1 MLTKLLIQ
9 FVANFSRERRHG
21 RKATRKSR
29 SLQMERLSP
38 RYALTAEGQ
47 AFSFNQTLDTSAIG
61 GTISGIVQWGDGTTS
76 PANVGGSPTA
86 GPLSIRFDYS
96 MDALGFFASQERR
109 NSLQFAANSIIS
121 KFSDQLTAIQ
131 PTGLDQWTAKFLN
144 PATGAQDTRNNLVI
158 PANEILIFAG
168 ARGLNSGEL
177 GRGEKGGFSASS
189 TSQAFV
195 DAVRARG
202 QTGALSSTA
211 TDFGPWGGTV
221 AFSSTANW
229 HFGLTTD
236 GLDSNEFD
244 FVSVASHELLHSL
257 GFGLAN
263 SWNAKVSGGFTGV
276 NSVAISGKSPVP
288 LNDVSHWAVGT
299 ISNGQPAA
307 MSPESLNGQRR
318 LLTRL
323 DFAGMQDIGWQLI
336 PQQVQVN
343 ASHTYGD
350 NGSFAA
356 KLQLNGSVIGTL
368 SVPINVDVTNV
379 PPTLAPRQNQ
389 NAIQG
394 QTLTLARIGQFTDP
408 GFGANQASP
417 PLSETFTY
425 TINWGDNSPA
435 SSGNATIEA
444 LGSAGVDTRGFFDAS
459 HLYSQMGTF
468 TVTMIV
474 SDDDGGKSQQQFTIS
489 VGPPPSLE
497 LQIDRTSIAE
507 DAGANAAILTVK
519 RVGFDTTVPLSVS
532 LVSSDTTELQ
542 LPGSILIPAGRT
554 SATVFVQAI
563 DDTLLD
569 GTIQVKLSASSGSIL
584 SNNITIDVLDREQIV
599 LSINRSIL
607 AENAGAGAA
616 TLTVSRSNTDINQ
629 SISVQLSS
637 NDTSEINLP
646 ASVVIPAGLAS
657 ITVGVDAIDDALFD
671 GTQIVI
677 LTAASV
683 GYESATVQLSVTDY
697 QPLSLVLQA
706 NEVDEEDPAR
716 RTTQAEI
723 SIRSPAPTGGVTLQ
737 IVASEPGQL
746 IVPATVL
753 IPTGSMRIAF
763 PVRAVDDF
771 IPQGRRTVRI
781 SATGSG
787 VIATSVDIVITD
799 NDPAYWTN
807 PINPFDVNGSGG
819 PDPLDVLIIINELNF
834 KGVRAL
840 NPNFDRGLPFVD
852 VNRNG
857 SIDPLDVLAVINEIN
872 RK

>member
-1 MLTKLLIQ
+1 MLTKLLTQ
-9 FVANFSRERRHG
+9 LVANFRRERRRG
-21 RKATRKSR
+21 PKATRKSR
-29 SLQMERLSP
+29 SLHLERLSS
-38 RYALTAEGQ
+38 RYALTVEGQ
-47 AFSFNQTLDTSAIG
+47 AFSFNQTIDTSSIG
-61 GTISGIVQWGDGTTS
+61 GTISGVVQWADGISS
-76 PANVGGSPTA
+76 PANVGASPTA

-96 MDALGFFASQERR
+96 MDASGFFASQERR

-131 PTGLDQWTAKFLN
+131 PTGVDQWTAKFLN

-195 DAVRARG
+195 DAVKARG
-202 QTGALSSTA
+202 QTGALLSTA

-356 KLQLNGSVIGTL
+356 KLQLNGSVLGTL
-368 SVPINVDVTNV
+368 SVPINVDVTNA

-389 NAIQG
+389 NAVQG

-417 PLSETFTY
+417 PLFESFTY

-497 LQIDRTSIAE
+497 LQVDKTSIAE
-507 DAGANAAILTVK
+507 DAGANAAVLTVK
-519 RVGFDTTVPLSVS
+519 RVGFDTSVPLSVS
-532 LVSSDTTELQ
+532 LASSDTTELQ
-542 LPGSILIPAGRT
+542 LPGTILIPAGRT

-563 DDTLLD
+563 DDALLD
-569 GTIQVKLSASSGSIL
+569 GTIQVQLSASAGSIL
-584 SNNITIDVLDREQIV
+584 SNNITIDVLDREKIL
-599 LSINRSIL
+599 LSINRTSI

-646 ASVVIPAGLAS
+646 ASVVIPAGFAS
-657 ITVGVDAIDDALFD
+657 ITVGVEAIDDALFD

-683 GYESATVQLSVTDY
+683 GYESATIQVSVTDY

-706 NEVDEEDPAR
+706 NEVNEEDPAR
-716 RTTQAEI
+716 RTTQAQI
-723 SIRSPAPTGGVTLQ
+723 SIRSPAPTGGVILQ
-737 IVASEPGQL
+737 IVSSEPGQL
-746 IVPATVL
+746 IVPATAQ
-753 IPTGSMRIAF
+753 IPAGSMSISF
-763 PVRAVDDF
+763 PVSAVDDF

-781 SATGSG
+781 TATGSG
-787 VIATSVDIVITD
+787 VIATAVDIVITD

-857 SIDPLDVLAVINEIN
+857 SIDPLDVLSVINEIN
-872 RK
+872 R